1 LALSDYPRQANTI
14 NSSQGVEVRMSE
26 KIDHLCDQLR
36 IKLHGIDRRL
46 EALKGN
52 NAATSEKSRHLVE
65 SQMDSVQ
72 QRIYE
77 RRHRVDAANA
87 SVADWIEKRAVFAD
101 QDAAWKD
108 AADLSRLESRADDVE
123 GYATAVFELAMAA
136 ADEAAQAA
144 LEALLARN
152 DVEVAASFRSR
163 EAEAEGPQPML
174 INGAAT

>member
-1 LALSDYPRQANTI
+1 
-14 NSSQGVEVRMSE
+14 MSE
-26 KIDHLCDQLR
+26 KIDRLCDQLR

-72 QRIYE
+72 QRIFD

-87 SVADWIEKRAVFAD
+87 SVAQWIEKRAVFAD

-108 AADLSRLESRADDVE
+108 TADLSRLEARADDVE
-123 GYATAVFELAMAA
+123 GYATAVFELATAA

-152 DVEVAASFRSR
+152 DVEVTASKRTAARAEDHQPSR
-163 EAEAEGPQPML
+163 AV
-174 INGAAT
+174 GAANVQVPA